1 LICLCP
7 DGHISFAKEL
17 QYCGMKGCGK
27 HIDIISDRDIEWFY
41 RISPDGLA
49 INKKDLHMIME
60 DKTMP
65 DDVKAAVRQAFP
77 EIGRRKRF
85 WFR

>member
-1 LICLCP
+1 
-7 DGHISFAKEL
+7 
-17 QYCGMKGCGK
+17 
-27 HIDIISDRDIEWFY
+27 
-41 RISPDGLA
+41 
-49 INKKDLHMIME
+49 MIME